1 MGFILILLATTL
13 SIAGS
18 AAFFSIYGLAQI
30 FAGSFWP
37 VVVMA
42 SSLEAGKLVSASY
55 VYRFWKDISFL
66 MKTYLISAILV
77 LMLIT
82 SAGIFGFLSSAYQ
95 TDTLSLRDIESQ
107 IVLMEEEKAELR
119 ERKKQIDDNIASIN
133 PNYITKRMEL
143 IDKLSPETNR
153 INNRIPV
160 ITAEIHKLK
169 SVQITEESHVGPIIY
184 IAKVFE
190 RDADDATKWMI
201 LLIIFAFDP
210 LAVVLT
216 IATNMAMIKRKEE
229 KIASGEITD
238 FVEIKE
244 VHDQAHTM
252 YDNGTLNKKSLK
264 EFDELTDI
272 VEDFEEPEP
281 LTDEDKE
288 WLNAPPVGKEI
299 IEDEYDHARM
309 SPVKDDPKI
318 VPEPEPELEPEP
330 VVALTKEI
338 EKVAPEEVTE
348 EHIEHAENTLKTLK
362 KTATRRQLT
371 KEEETLKRLL
381 HHMVLHKMPI
391 PTIKGGNDE
400 RFITGERK

>member
-66 MKTYLISAILV
+66 MKSYLITAILI

-107 IVLMEEEKAELR
+107 IVLLTDEKGELR
-119 ERKKQIDDNIASIN
+119 ERKKEIDSDIGRISA
-133 PNYITKRMEL
+133 NYITKRMEL
-143 IDKLSPETNR
+143 IDKYSSETNH
-153 INNRIPV
+153 INTRIPV
-160 ITAEIHKLK
+160 ITAEIHELK
-169 SVQITEESHVGPIIY
+169 STQIQEESHVGPIIY
-184 IAKVFE
+184 IAKVF
-190 RDADDATKWMI
+190 DADTDDATKWMI

-216 IATNMAMIKRKEE
+216 IATNMAILKRKEE
-229 KIASGEITD
+229 KIASGEIKN
-238 FVEIKE
+238 FSEIKE

-252 YDNGTLNKKSLK
+252 YDNGTLNRQSLQ

-272 VEDFEEPEP
+272 VEDEPEQ
-281 LTDEDKE
+281 ED
-288 WLNAPPVGKEI
+288 
-299 IEDEYDHARM
+299 IEDTMLR
-309 SPVKDDPKI
+309 
-318 VPEPEPELEPEP
+318 
-330 VVALTKEI
+330 
-338 EKVAPEEVTE
+338 
-348 EHIEHAENTLKTLK
+348 
-362 KTATRRQLT
+362 
-371 KEEETLKRLL
+371 
-381 HHMVLHKMPI
+381 
-391 PTIKGGNDE
+391 
-400 RFITGERK
+400 